1 MAAEV
6 TLYSYA
12 TVFCSVYLLQTEEVR
27 SARQTFMQ
35 YWHYRIEHLWGNLLV
50 EIQVI
55 FEGDVAVCLSRMR
68 GGLEHHVSEIFDFL
82 LIRNP
87 VLILKNFALFLLVEA
102 LLLAYPVFSCTLR
115 SLMRLSVNFIS
126 FERNVGEDYANILL
140 WYETVAIEVVPILN
154 VSWAV

>member
-1 MAAEV
+1 
-6 TLYSYA
+6 
-12 TVFCSVYLLQTEEVR
+12 
-27 SARQTFMQ
+27 
-35 YWHYRIEHLWGNLLV
+35 
-50 EIQVI
+50 
-55 FEGDVAVCLSRMR
+55 MR
-68 GGLEHHVSEIFDFL
+68 GGLENHVSEIFDFL

-140 WYETVAIEVVPILN
+140 
-154 VSWAV
+154 